1 MLLEIV
7 SENEASSQLTLTTNE
22 VWMIIV
28 IVISVLILAA
38 IVNKIGYI
46 EENLKKL
53 SNRVDALEKSN
64 KATTK
69 TLNSIDMK
77 EKAFTKGPIDVNKPH
92 IDPTTLMPKDQKISK
107 VVDPRTKT
115 FYVPGDRQ
123 SITSKKDGDKN
134 G

>member
-7 SENEASSQLTLTTNE
+7 SENEASSQLTFTTNE
-22 VWMIIV
+22 IWMMITIF
-28 IVISVLILAA
+28 ITVLILAA
-38 IVNKIGYI
+38 IGNKIGYI

-64 KATTK
+64 KTTTK

-123 SITSKKDGDKN
+123 SIKTKKDGDKD